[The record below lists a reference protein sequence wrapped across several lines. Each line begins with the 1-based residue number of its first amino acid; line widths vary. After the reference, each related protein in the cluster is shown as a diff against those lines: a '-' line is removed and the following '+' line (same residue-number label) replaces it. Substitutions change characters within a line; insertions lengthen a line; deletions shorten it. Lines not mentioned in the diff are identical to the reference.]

1 MVLGMEPVNWLS
13 CKSKYLQSTD
23 MACDDAFKGPHVMP
37 PLASTH
43 SSSAMTMTPGRPQV
57 HNHSPPT
64 TWLSIKLQ
72 PASSGALRCRLHAG
86 CLHTMR
92 QGAACCSLKQ
102 EVQRTGE
109 LSASL
114 LCSGWRWPAG
124 CYASPSACHSHHTM
138 TQARRRTSHTYP
150 SPRALSP
157 LTLRAEGW
165 AMSTT
170 SSQLHEL
177 FARAT

>member
-23 MACDDAFKGPHVMP
+23 TACDDAFKGPHVMP

-109 LSASL
+109 PSHHDTSTKTDFAYIPQPTCSVPAHTASRGVGHEYNQQPAARA
-114 LCSGWRWPAG
+114 LCSGN
-124 CYASPSACHSHHTM
+124 M
-138 TQARRRTSHTYP
+138 T
-150 SPRALSP
+150 
-157 LTLRAEGW
+157 EC
-165 AMSTT
+165 
-170 SSQLHEL
+170 
-177 FARAT
+177 